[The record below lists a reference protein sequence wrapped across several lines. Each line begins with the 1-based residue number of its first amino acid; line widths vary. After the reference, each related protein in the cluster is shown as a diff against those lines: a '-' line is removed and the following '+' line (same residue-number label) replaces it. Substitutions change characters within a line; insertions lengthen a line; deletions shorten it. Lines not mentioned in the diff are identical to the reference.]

1 MRKAYKNCVIYTG
14 GEVLTN
20 TAVVTRDDK
29 IEILLPDSEI
39 PKDTEIIDLRGRILA
54 PAFIDLQINGGG
66 GVLFNAEPSL
76 NALRIIAKAHEKFGV
91 LSFCPTIVSADSE
104 TIQKGIGAI
113 KNAKKEN
120 LGIIG
125 AHIEG
130 PFIDVE
136 KSGIHDKSV
145 IRKASDD
152 ELKRIISEAEGCV
165 TYMTVSPNSV
175 SGEQIELLTKAG
187 IRVFIGHSNAS
198 CEQAVEAFAGGVSG
212 ITHLFNAMSGF
223 RSREPG
229 VVGAAFLRD
238 DIYAGIIADG
248 FHVDYNAIIIAK
260 KIKKDK
266 LFLVSDAVS
275 PVGAC
280 FDEPNEVFK
289 IGNSEIICEGG
300 KCVNADGVLAGAALD
315 MATAVRNCVNHCKI
329 PLDEA
334 LRMAALYPAKAIGLE
349 KLGAVKAGF
358 FADFAVLNGQLYV
371 EAIVRRGEHIIIN

>member
-1 MRKAYKNCVIYTG
+1 MKKIYTNCIIYTG
-14 GEVLTN
+14 DEVLEN
-20 TAVVTRDDK
+20 TAVVTQNEK
-29 IEILLPDSEI
+29 TEAVLPESEL
-39 PKDTEIIDLRGRILA
+39 PPCADTEIIDLGGRILA

-66 GVLFNAEPSL
+66 GVLFNDAPTSDSL
-76 NALRIIAKAHEKFGV
+76 RTIAKAHEKFGV
-91 LSFCPTIVSADSE
+91 LNFCPTIVSADIE
-104 TIQKGIGAI
+104 TILKGIGAV
-113 KNAKKEN
+113 KQAKAEN

-130 PFIDVE
+130 PFIDLE

-145 IRKASDD
+145 IRKAADD

-165 TYMTVSPNSV
+165 TYMTVSPNAV
-175 SGEQIELLTKAG
+175 TFEQINMLREAG

-198 CEQAVEAFAGGVSG
+198 CEQALEAFERGVSG
-212 ITHLFNAMSGF
+212 VTHLFNAMSGF
-223 RSREPG
+223 GSREPG

-248 FHVDYNAIIIAK
+248 FHADYNSVIVAK

-275 PVGAC
+275 PVGS
-280 FDEPNEVFK
+280 DKPMKFK
-289 IGNSEIICEGG
+289 IGGGEIFCVNG

-334 LRMAALYPAKAIGLE
+334 LRMAALYPAKAIGLQR
-349 KLGAVKAGF
+349 LGAIKPEF
-358 FADFAVLNGQLYV
+358 LADFAVLNEQLYV